1 MVKFCYNKIMN
12 EENKNKI
19 IMGGEA
25 FISLAEAA
33 TKFAFTYK
41 YLSSMAQK
49 GKLKVFKSG
58 DVWYTCEKWILD
70 HKKGIIDLLEKEIK
84 DSEHGFDH
92 LRKWVRKN
100 FK

>member
-1 MVKFCYNKIMN
+1 MN
-12 EENKNKI
+12 NEDKNKI

-33 TKFAFTYK
+33 VKFAFTFK

-58 DVWYTCEKWILD
+58 DIWYTSERWIAD
-70 HKKGIIDLLEKEIK
+70 HKKGLVDLLEKEIK
-84 DSEHGFDH
+84 DSEHGLDH
-92 LRKWVRKN
+92 LNKWVRKN
-100 FK
+100 FR